1 MAIQVC
7 VTVDMEQDC
16 PPYLNTWRGVG
27 EGTPVVLDLLRAEA
41 IPATFFVTGELA
53 RKFPATV
60 RAIVEAG
67 HEVGCHGD
75 THRRF
80 DRMDAPAA
88 RADIGAATA
97 TLRAFCPVTSFRAP
111 NLKFPPEYLPLLER
125 EGYSIDS
132 SAARYKTFGVR
143 VCRAGTML
151 RVPASV
157 TSSTLRWPAWLRDP
171 LFARLSDPAVL
182 FVHPWEFVDLTR
194 ERLRIDCRFK
204 TGEPARQSLQDV
216 IRFFKRRDA
225 RFVRMQDLRAGL
237 EGSRP
242 DAA

>member
-1 MAIQVC
+1 MKVC

-27 EGTPVVLDLLRAEA
+27 EGTPVVLDLLRAEGIA
-41 IPATFFVTGELA
+41 ATFFVTGELA

-60 RAIVEAG
+60 RAIAAAG

-80 DRMDAPAA
+80 DRMDARAA
-88 RADIGAATA
+88 RAEIRESTE
-97 TLRAFCPVTSFRAP
+97 TLRAFYPVTSFRAP
-111 NLKFPPEYLPLLER
+111 NLQLPREYLPLLEQ
-125 EGYSIDS
+125 EGYLIDS
-132 SAARYKTFGVR
+132 SAARYKALGVR
-143 VCRAGTML
+143 VCHAGAVL

-171 LFARLSDPAVL
+171 LLAWLREPAVL

-194 ERLRIDCRFK
+194 ERLRIDCRFR
-204 TGEPARQSLQDV
+204 TGEPARQSLREV
-216 IRFFKRRDA
+216 VRFFKRRDA
-225 RFVRMQDLRAGL
+225 TFVRMRELRPATD
-237 EGSRP
+237 GSQP
-242 DAA
+242 VEA